1 MDSLDSVE
9 AKRKRDDEEE
19 TRPDESARAE
29 ASDEGEFEIP
39 KEHLRL
45 AKKRQKQSK
54 PEAII
59 QKSQNRTTISD
70 VRNVLL
76 WVLSESQGFMPKWC
90 MIRNKNLVE
99 SITVVITPFIDRH
112 TLFDHAGNCA
122 GIHPELP
129 FFSHCIRGSM
139 IPMSGVALHRYPTVC
154 PVLSTFLN
162 SPIQGKT
169 PQWVEKLSDNEDD
182 EKPIETEQQTRTP
195 ISEFVMTEDNRR
207 LNDIPESLGG
217 LAPPGF
223 VTTMGKKSRIM
234 FETNDVA
241 ELPPMLPNQ
250 RDAAAIAGD
259 ADLANLIGIDCEMVD
274 TIIGKELARV
284 SLIDHM
290 GRVLYDSV
298 VRPVNEVTDYLT
310 QYSGITA
317 KMIRECKTSFREAQE
332 RILSFLDE
340 NAILVG
346 HAIQNDLQCLKLIH
360 DRIIDTSD
368 IYPHPNGHPSKHS
381 LVFLLSRVL
390 RESLNREGGHDSV
403 DDAKATLR
411 IAMKKFAR
419 GWEYNPAGS
428 STSRWAPLGTLFDGP
443 RALYL
448 DPETLDEP
456 ARYKVDGFYIN
467 PENLT
472 EAKLKIHV
480 VRDFQAA
487 CENNTPRR
495 DALVAMDAKIRE
507 IISGMGDNHLVLVF
521 SGCGDVH
528 TFKKFEK
535 LAGICEDETQRVDLE
550 KALQRSKDRAVSAF
564 AMISAVGDLPL
575 SVRSCNK
582 Q

>member
-1 MDSLDSVE
+1 
-9 AKRKRDDEEE
+9 
-19 TRPDESARAE
+19 
-29 ASDEGEFEIP
+29 
-39 KEHLRL
+39 
-45 AKKRQKQSK
+45 
-54 PEAII
+54 
-59 QKSQNRTTISD
+59 
-70 VRNVLL
+70 
-76 WVLSESQGFMPKWC
+76 
-90 MIRNKNLVE
+90 
-99 SITVVITPFIDRH
+99 
-112 TLFDHAGNCA
+112 
-122 GIHPELP
+122 
-129 FFSHCIRGSM
+129 M

-169 PQWVEKLSDNEDD
+169 PQWVEKLSSDNEGG
-182 EKPIETEQQTRTP
+182 ENPIETEQQTRTP
-195 ISEFVMTEDNRR
+195 ISEFIMTEDNRR

-223 VTTMGKKSRIM
+223 VTTIGKKSRII
-234 FETNDVA
+234 FETIDND
-241 ELPPMLPNQ
+241 ELSAMLTNQ

-259 ADLANLIGIDCEMVD
+259 ADLSNLIGIDCEMVK
-274 TIIGKELARV
+274 TIIGRELARV

-298 VRPVNEVTDYLT
+298 VRPENEVTDYLT

-332 RILSFLDE
+332 RTLSYLDG
-340 NAILVG
+340 NVILVG
-346 HAIQNDLQCLKLIH
+346 HAIQNDLKCLKLIH
-360 DRIIDTSD
+360 ERIIDTSD

-390 RESLNREGGHDSV
+390 GESLSREGGHDSV
-403 DDAKATLR
+403 EDAKATVR

-428 STSRWAPLGTLFDGP
+428 STLRWAPLGTLFDGP

-456 ARYKVDGFYIN
+456 ARYKTDGFEIN
-467 PENLT
+467 PEKLPD
-472 EAKLKIHV
+472 AKLRIHV

-495 DALVAMDAKIRE
+495 DALLAMDAKIRK
-507 IISGMGDNHLVLVF
+507 IISTMGDNHLVLAF

-528 TFKKFEK
+528 TFKRFEK

-582 Q
+582 QLK